1 MIDFTSL
8 HDDRYPMSFLYQ
20 SIMRSGQKD
29 PLPYTGNSHL
39 KLLSFPAAQRQV
51 PLSLLP
57 LFLQGASLAGL
68 LTELTRKKKGP
79 CRCEW

>member
-8 HDDRYPMSFLYQ
+8 HDDRYPIPV
-20 SIMRSGQKD
+20 IMRSGQKD

-39 KLLSFPAAQRQV
+39 KLLSFPAAQCQV
-51 PLSLLP
+51 PLALLP
-57 LFLQGASLAGL
+57 LFLQDARLAGL